1 MRRQAVRERHAI
13 CHRRFVRF
21 GARKVIHQWWGS
33 CTDQL
38 VEDRLTRRAD
48 GWQLLLW
55 LARWHA
61 AYASRR
67 KLAAAMMGI
76 RAQRQQLI
84 KGRKVEDASFARQ
97 ILARGRDPVV
107 VAGVRALADARVQLR
122 RYACDPTVCLLLN
135 AVASREAGLPLTP
148 EQEAGLE
155 HLGEILA
162 APDRRTAPPPRTE
175 TDLPVMRLDDAMQ
188 LHRMHEA
195 GELQR
200 IGSPGN

>member
-1 MRRQAVRERHAI
+1 MREVVEGREQPSLQDVLDAAPAQPRNIEELSAV
-13 CHRRFVRF
+13 
-21 GARKVIHQWWGS
+21 
-33 CTDQL
+33 
-38 VEDRLTRRAD
+38 TRRRASAAVTHSVT
-48 GWQLLLW
+48 LL
-55 LARWHA
+55 
-61 AYASRR
+61 RR
-67 KLAAAMMGI
+67 CFDPFAKDLTFAL
-76 RAQRQQLI
+76 AQRQQRT
-84 KGRKVEDASFARQ
+84 KGRKVADASFARQ
-97 ILARGRDPVV
+97 ILARGRNPVI

-122 RYACDPTVCLLLN
+122 RYACDPTVCLLLY